1 MPDDAPDPP
10 LLALVLSRS
19 EAMQLLKALTYA
31 RLHVESALK
40 PWVPERAAAILAHC
54 ASLRRALLVAFDR
67 AERALYL
74 DDDRLN

>member
-1 MPDDAPDPP
+1 MPDDASDPP
-10 LLALVLSRS
+10 LIALVLSRR
-19 EAMQLLKALTYA
+19 EAIELLKALTYA

-40 PWVPERAAAILAHC
+40 PWVPERAAELLAHC
-54 ASLRRALLVAFDR
+54 ASLRRALLIAFDR